1 MTRMAMMV
9 PGSTLPRYRAAPG
22 MERFPPNTAKG
33 SARVNRVTPAAM
45 SSTHKG
51 YSSIYAAS
59 FFLFS
64 TGRANS
70 IENLDAQLSA
80 GQIDQATYNTQK
92 GYVCL
97 AQGNATVANLPVL
110 DTYLDRVVEQM
121 NGTPKDQANECL
133 GNVPKSDIASEVF
146 AGAGLGSFRFL
157 TSVWYGTAD
166 TVASGITY
174 NVTRIAAEAQDDGY
188 LVSTFYVGCKPYTT
202 QENTQMMVYAILY
215 QKP

>member
-1 MTRMAMMV
+1 MQIKK
-9 PGSTLPRYRAAPG
+9 LAAK
-22 MERFPPNTAKG
+22 FL
-33 SARVNRVTPAAM
+33 AAVL
-45 SSTHKG
+45 
-51 YSSIYAAS
+51 AAS
-59 FFLFS
+59 ILTGFAALPLDAS
-64 TGRANS
+64 NEAQTLDYDALNQTLEEYKATGRANS

-121 NGTPKDQANECL
+121 NSTPKDQANECL

>member
-1 MTRMAMMV
+1 MQIKKLEAKFLAAVLAESILTGFGAL
-9 PGSTLPRYRAAPG
+9 PLDASNEAQTLDYDALNQTLEEYKA
-22 MERFPPNTAKG
+22 
-33 SARVNRVTPAAM
+33 
-45 SSTHKG
+45 
-51 YSSIYAAS
+51 
-59 FFLFS
+59 

>member
-1 MTRMAMMV
+1 MQIKK
-9 PGSTLPRYRAAPG
+9 LAAK
-22 MERFPPNTAKG
+22 FL
-33 SARVNRVTPAAM
+33 AAVL
-45 SSTHKG
+45 
-51 YSSIYAAS
+51 AAS
-59 FFLFS
+59 ILTGFAALPLDAS
-64 TGRANS
+64 NEAQTLDYDALNQTLEEYKATGRANS
-70 IENLDAQLSA
+70 IANLDAQLSA

>member
-1 MTRMAMMV
+1 MQIKK
-9 PGSTLPRYRAAPG
+9 LAAK
-22 MERFPPNTAKG
+22 FL
-33 SARVNRVTPAAM
+33 AAVL
-45 SSTHKG
+45 
-51 YSSIYAAS
+51 AAS
-59 FFLFS
+59 ILTGFAALPLDAS
-64 TGRANS
+64 NEAQTLDYDALNQTLEEYKATGRANS

-80 GQIDQATYNTQK
+80 QK

-157 TSVWYGTAD
+157 TSVWCGTAD

-174 NVTRIAAEAQDDGY
+174 NVTRIAAEAQDDDY

>member
-1 MTRMAMMV
+1 MQIKK
-9 PGSTLPRYRAAPG
+9 LAAK
-22 MERFPPNTAKG
+22 FL
-33 SARVNRVTPAAM
+33 AAVL
-45 SSTHKG
+45 
-51 YSSIYAAS
+51 AAS
-59 FFLFS
+59 ILTGFAALPLDAS
-64 TGRANS
+64 NEAQTLNYDALNQTLEEYKATGRANS

>member
-1 MTRMAMMV
+1 M
-9 PGSTLPRYRAAPG
+9 
-22 MERFPPNTAKG
+22 
-33 SARVNRVTPAAM
+33 
-45 SSTHKG
+45 
-51 YSSIYAAS
+51 
-59 FFLFS
+59 
-64 TGRANS
+64 
-70 IENLDAQLSA
+70 
-80 GQIDQATYNTQK
+80 
-92 GYVCL
+92 
-97 AQGNATVANLPVL
+97 L

>member
-1 MTRMAMMV
+1 MQIKK
-9 PGSTLPRYRAAPG
+9 LAAK
-22 MERFPPNTAKG
+22 FL
-33 SARVNRVTPAAM
+33 AAVL
-45 SSTHKG
+45 
-51 YSSIYAAS
+51 AAS
-59 FFLFS
+59 MLTGFAALPLDAS
-64 TGRANS
+64 NEAQTLDYDALNQTLEEYKATGRANS

-166 TVASGITY
+166 TIASGITY

>member
-1 MTRMAMMV
+1 MQIKK
-9 PGSTLPRYRAAPG
+9 LAAK
-22 MERFPPNTAKG
+22 FL
-33 SARVNRVTPAAM
+33 AAVL
-45 SSTHKG
+45 
-51 YSSIYAAS
+51 AAS
-59 FFLFS
+59 ILTGFAALPLDAS
-64 TGRANS
+64 NEAQTLDYDALNQTLEEYKATGRANS

-146 AGAGLGSFRFL
+146 AGAGLGSFRF
-157 TSVWYGTAD
+157 SPRSGTAPL
-166 TVASGITY
+166 TPSQAAS
-174 NVTRIAAEAQDDGY
+174 
-188 LVSTFYVGCKPYTT
+188 PTT
-202 QENTQMMVYAILY
+202 
-215 QKP
+215 

>member
-1 MTRMAMMV
+1 MQIKK
-9 PGSTLPRYRAAPG
+9 LAAK
-22 MERFPPNTAKG
+22 FL
-33 SARVNRVTPAAM
+33 AAVL
-45 SSTHKG
+45 
-51 YSSIYAAS
+51 AAS
-59 FFLFS
+59 ILTGFAALPLDAS
-64 TGRANS
+64 NEAQTLDYDALNQTLEEYKATGRANS

-166 TVASGITY
+166 TVANGITY

-188 LVSTFYVGCKPYTT
+188 LVSTFYVGCRPYTT

>member
-1 MTRMAMMV
+1 MQIKK
-9 PGSTLPRYRAAPG
+9 LAAK
-22 MERFPPNTAKG
+22 FL
-33 SARVNRVTPAAM
+33 AAVL
-45 SSTHKG
+45 
-51 YSSIYAAS
+51 AAS
-59 FFLFS
+59 MLTGFAALPLDAS
-64 TGRANS
+64 NEAQTLDYDALNQTLEEYKATGRANS

>member
-1 MTRMAMMV
+1 MQIKK
-9 PGSTLPRYRAAPG
+9 LAAK
-22 MERFPPNTAKG
+22 FL
-33 SARVNRVTPAAM
+33 AAVL
-45 SSTHKG
+45 
-51 YSSIYAAS
+51 AAS
-59 FFLFS
+59 ILTGFAALPLDAS
-64 TGRANS
+64 NEAQTLDYDALNQTLEEYKATGRANS

-97 AQGNATVANLPVL
+97 AQGNATIANLPVL

>member
-1 MTRMAMMV
+1 MQIKK
-9 PGSTLPRYRAAPG
+9 LAAK
-22 MERFPPNTAKG
+22 FL
-33 SARVNRVTPAAM
+33 AAVL
-45 SSTHKG
+45 
-51 YSSIYAAS
+51 AAS
-59 FFLFS
+59 MLTGFAALPLDAS
-64 TGRANS
+64 NEAQTLDYDALNQTLEEYKATGRANS

-110 DTYLDRVVEQM
+110 DTYLDRVAEQM

>member
-1 MTRMAMMV
+1 MQIKK
-9 PGSTLPRYRAAPG
+9 LAAK
-22 MERFPPNTAKG
+22 FL
-33 SARVNRVTPAAM
+33 AAVL
-45 SSTHKG
+45 
-51 YSSIYAAS
+51 AAS
-59 FFLFS
+59 ILTGFAALPLDAS
-64 TGRANS
+64 NEAQTLDYDALNQTLEEYKATGRANS

-174 NVTRIAAEAQDDGY
+174 NVTRIAAEVQDDGY

>member
-1 MTRMAMMV
+1 MQIKK
-9 PGSTLPRYRAAPG
+9 LAAK
-22 MERFPPNTAKG
+22 FL
-33 SARVNRVTPAAM
+33 AAVL
-45 SSTHKG
+45 
-51 YSSIYAAS
+51 AAS
-59 FFLFS
+59 ILTGFAALPLDAS
-64 TGRANS
+64 NEAQTLDYDALNQTLEEYKATGRANS

>member
-1 MTRMAMMV
+1 MQIKK
-9 PGSTLPRYRAAPG
+9 LAAK
-22 MERFPPNTAKG
+22 FL
-33 SARVNRVTPAAM
+33 AAVL
-45 SSTHKG
+45 
-51 YSSIYAAS
+51 AAS
-59 FFLFS
+59 ILTGFAALPLDAS
-64 TGRANS
+64 NEAQTLDYDALNQTLEEYKATGRANS

-174 NVTRIAAEAQDDGY
+174 NVTRIAAEAQDDDY

>member
-1 MTRMAMMV
+1 MQIKK
-9 PGSTLPRYRAAPG
+9 LAAK
-22 MERFPPNTAKG
+22 FL
-33 SARVNRVTPAAM
+33 AAVL
-45 SSTHKG
+45 
-51 YSSIYAAS
+51 AAS
-59 FFLFS
+59 ILTGFAALPLDAS
-64 TGRANS
+64 NEAQTLDYDALNQTLEEYKATGRANS

-146 AGAGLGSFRFL
+146 AEAGLGSFRFL

>member
-1 MTRMAMMV
+1 MQIKK
-9 PGSTLPRYRAAPG
+9 LAAK
-22 MERFPPNTAKG
+22 FL
-33 SARVNRVTPAAM
+33 AAVL
-45 SSTHKG
+45 
-51 YSSIYAAS
+51 AAS
-59 FFLFS
+59 MLTGFAALPLDAS
-64 TGRANS
+64 NEAQALDYDALNQTLEEYKATGRANS

-188 LVSTFYVGCKPYTT
+188 LVSTFYVGCRPYTT

>member
-1 MTRMAMMV
+1 MQIKK
-9 PGSTLPRYRAAPG
+9 LAAK
-22 MERFPPNTAKG
+22 FL
-33 SARVNRVTPAAM
+33 AAVL
-45 SSTHKG
+45 
-51 YSSIYAAS
+51 AAS
-59 FFLFS
+59 MLTGFAALPLDAS
-64 TGRANS
+64 NEAQTLDYDALNQTLEEYKATGRANS

-188 LVSTFYVGCKPYTT
+188 LVSTFYVGCRPYTT

>member
-1 MTRMAMMV
+1 MQIKK
-9 PGSTLPRYRAAPG
+9 LAAK
-22 MERFPPNTAKG
+22 FL
-33 SARVNRVTPAAM
+33 AAVL
-45 SSTHKG
+45 
-51 YSSIYAAS
+51 AAS
-59 FFLFS
+59 ILTGFAALPLDAS
-64 TGRANS
+64 NEAQTLDYDALNQTLEEYKATGRANS

-80 GQIDQATYNTQK
+80 QK

-174 NVTRIAAEAQDDGY
+174 NVTRIAAEAQDDDY

>member
-1 MTRMAMMV
+1 MQIKK
-9 PGSTLPRYRAAPG
+9 LAAK
-22 MERFPPNTAKG
+22 FL
-33 SARVNRVTPAAM
+33 AAVL
-45 SSTHKG
+45 
-51 YSSIYAAS
+51 AAS
-59 FFLFS
+59 ILTGFAALPLDAS
-64 TGRANS
+64 NEAQALDYDALNQTLEEYKATGRANS

>member
-1 MTRMAMMV
+1 MQIKK
-9 PGSTLPRYRAAPG
+9 LAAK
-22 MERFPPNTAKG
+22 FL
-33 SARVNRVTPAAM
+33 AAVL
-45 SSTHKG
+45 
-51 YSSIYAAS
+51 AAS
-59 FFLFS
+59 ILTGFAALPLDAS
-64 TGRANS
+64 NEAQTLDYDALNQTLEEYKATGRANS

-157 TSVWYGTAD
+157 TSVWYGKRHHLQRDPHRRRGAGRRLPGLHLLRRLQ
-166 TVASGITY
+166 ALYHPG
-174 NVTRIAAEAQDDGY
+174 EHPDDG
-188 LVSTFYVGCKPYTT
+188 LRHPVPETVTHPARPLRAGLF
-202 QENTQMMVYAILY
+202 
-215 QKP
+215 

>member
-1 MTRMAMMV
+1 MQIKK
-9 PGSTLPRYRAAPG
+9 LAAK
-22 MERFPPNTAKG
+22 FL
-33 SARVNRVTPAAM
+33 AAVL
-45 SSTHKG
+45 
-51 YSSIYAAS
+51 AAS
-59 FFLFS
+59 ILTGFAALPLDAS
-64 TGRANS
+64 NEAQTLDYDALNQTLEEYKATGRANS

-146 AGAGLGSFRFL
+146 AGAGLWSFRFL

>member
-1 MTRMAMMV
+1 MQIKK
-9 PGSTLPRYRAAPG
+9 LAAK
-22 MERFPPNTAKG
+22 FL
-33 SARVNRVTPAAM
+33 AAVL
-45 SSTHKG
+45 
-51 YSSIYAAS
+51 AAS
-59 FFLFS
+59 MLTGFAALPLDAS
-64 TGRANS
+64 NEAQTLDYDALNQTLEEYKATGRANS

-166 TVASGITY
+166 TVANGITY

-188 LVSTFYVGCKPYTT
+188 LVSTFYVGCRPYTT

>member
-1 MTRMAMMV
+1 MQIKKLAAKFLAAVLTASMLTGFAAL
-9 PGSTLPRYRAAPG
+9 PLDASNEAQALDYDALNQTLEEYKA
-22 MERFPPNTAKG
+22 
-33 SARVNRVTPAAM
+33 
-45 SSTHKG
+45 
-51 YSSIYAAS
+51 
-59 FFLFS
+59 

>member
-1 MTRMAMMV
+1 MQIKK
-9 PGSTLPRYRAAPG
+9 LAAK
-22 MERFPPNTAKG
+22 FL
-33 SARVNRVTPAAM
+33 AAVL
-45 SSTHKG
+45 
-51 YSSIYAAS
+51 AAS
-59 FFLFS
+59 ILTGFAALPLDAS
-64 TGRANS
+64 NEAQTLDYDALNQTLEEYKATGRANS

-215 QKP
+215 QKL

>member
-1 MTRMAMMV
+1 MQIKK
-9 PGSTLPRYRAAPG
+9 LAAK
-22 MERFPPNTAKG
+22 FL
-33 SARVNRVTPAAM
+33 AAVL
-45 SSTHKG
+45 
-51 YSSIYAAS
+51 AAS
-59 FFLFS
+59 ILTGFTALPLDAS
-64 TGRANS
+64 NEAQTLDYDALNQTLEEYKATGRANS

>member
-1 MTRMAMMV
+1 MQIKK
-9 PGSTLPRYRAAPG
+9 LAAK
-22 MERFPPNTAKG
+22 FL
-33 SARVNRVTPAAM
+33 AAVL
-45 SSTHKG
+45 
-51 YSSIYAAS
+51 AAS
-59 FFLFS
+59 MLTGFAALPLDTS
-64 TGRANS
+64 NEAQTLDYDALNQTLEEYKATGRANS

-110 DTYLDRVVEQM
+110 DTYLDRVAEQM

>member
-1 MTRMAMMV
+1 MQIKK
-9 PGSTLPRYRAAPG
+9 LAAK
-22 MERFPPNTAKG
+22 FL
-33 SARVNRVTPAAM
+33 AAVL
-45 SSTHKG
+45 
-51 YSSIYAAS
+51 AAS
-59 FFLFS
+59 ILTGFAALPLDAS
-64 TGRANS
+64 NEAQALDYDALNQTLEEYKATGRANS

-110 DTYLDRVVEQM
+110 DTYLDRVVKQM

>member
-1 MTRMAMMV
+1 MQIKK
-9 PGSTLPRYRAAPG
+9 LAAK
-22 MERFPPNTAKG
+22 FL
-33 SARVNRVTPAAM
+33 AAVL
-45 SSTHKG
+45 
-51 YSSIYAAS
+51 AAS
-59 FFLFS
+59 ILTGFAALPLDAS
-64 TGRANS
+64 NEAQTLDYDALNQTLEEYKATGRANS

-174 NVTRIAAEAQDDGY
+174 NVTRIATEAQDDGY

>member
-1 MTRMAMMV
+1 MQIKK
-9 PGSTLPRYRAAPG
+9 LAAK
-22 MERFPPNTAKG
+22 FL
-33 SARVNRVTPAAM
+33 AAVL
-45 SSTHKG
+45 
-51 YSSIYAAS
+51 AAS
-59 FFLFS
+59 MLTGFAALPLDAS
-64 TGRANS
+64 NEAQTLDYDALNQTLEEYKATGRANS

-166 TVASGITY
+166 TVANGITY

>member
-1 MTRMAMMV
+1 MQIKKFAARLLAAVLAVSILTTAGLTAAAVSLDTCNAMQA
-9 PGSTLPRYRAAPG
+9 LDYDALNQALEEYKAA
-22 MERFPPNTAKG
+22 
-33 SARVNRVTPAAM
+33 
-45 SSTHKG
+45 
-51 YSSIYAAS
+51 
-59 FFLFS
+59 
-64 TGRANS
+64 GRATS
-70 IENLDAQLSA
+70 IETLDAQLAA
-80 GQIDQATYNTQK
+80 GQIDQLTYNTQK

>member
-1 MTRMAMMV
+1 M
-9 PGSTLPRYRAAPG
+9 LIKKLAAK
-22 MERFPPNTAKG
+22 FL
-33 SARVNRVTPAAM
+33 AAVL
-45 SSTHKG
+45 
-51 YSSIYAAS
+51 AAS
-59 FFLFS
+59 ILTGFAALPLDAS
-64 TGRANS
+64 NEAQTLDYDALNQTLEEYKATGRANS

>member
-1 MTRMAMMV
+1 MQIKK
-9 PGSTLPRYRAAPG
+9 LAAK
-22 MERFPPNTAKG
+22 FL
-33 SARVNRVTPAAM
+33 AAVL
-45 SSTHKG
+45 
-51 YSSIYAAS
+51 AAS
-59 FFLFS
+59 ILTGFAALPLDAS
-64 TGRANS
+64 NEAQTLDYDALNQTLEEYKATGRANS

-110 DTYLDRVVEQM
+110 DTYLDRVVKQM

>member
-1 MTRMAMMV
+1 MQIKK
-9 PGSTLPRYRAAPG
+9 LAAK
-22 MERFPPNTAKG
+22 FL
-33 SARVNRVTPAAM
+33 AAVL
-45 SSTHKG
+45 
-51 YSSIYAAS
+51 AAS
-59 FFLFS
+59 MLTGFAALPLDAS
-64 TGRANS
+64 NEAQALDYDALNQTLEEYKATGRANS

>member
-1 MTRMAMMV
+1 MQIKK
-9 PGSTLPRYRAAPG
+9 LAAK
-22 MERFPPNTAKG
+22 FL
-33 SARVNRVTPAAM
+33 AAVL
-45 SSTHKG
+45 
-51 YSSIYAAS
+51 AAS
-59 FFLFS
+59 MLTGFAALPLDAS
-64 TGRANS
+64 NEAQALDYDALNQTLEEYKATGRANS

-166 TVASGITY
+166 TVANGITY

>member
-1 MTRMAMMV
+1 MQIKK
-9 PGSTLPRYRAAPG
+9 LAAK
-22 MERFPPNTAKG
+22 FL
-33 SARVNRVTPAAM
+33 AAVL
-45 SSTHKG
+45 
-51 YSSIYAAS
+51 AAS
-59 FFLFS
+59 ILTGFAALPLDAS
-64 TGRANS
+64 NEAQTLDYDKATGRANS

>member
-1 MTRMAMMV
+1 MQIKK
-9 PGSTLPRYRAAPG
+9 LAAK
-22 MERFPPNTAKG
+22 FL
-33 SARVNRVTPAAM
+33 AAVL
-45 SSTHKG
+45 
-51 YSSIYAAS
+51 AAS
-59 FFLFS
+59 ILTGFAALPLDAS
-64 TGRANS
+64 NEAQTLDYDALNQTLEEYKATGRANS

-166 TVASGITY
+166 TVANGITY